1 MADWLFSSGQHS
13 HAADFSD
20 CQRLNFQHRGTK
32 AYFEERKVLPG
43 IWLYRSEATPNCR
56 FTIDV
61 DGGAPSKGRLILG
74 AILSSRGVVGLEGC
88 SEEAWRDD
96 GRAFVMTPVERRSR
110 YEVDAQRG
118 WRAVS
123 IRLESEALDLMRG
136 EADVPELFIETLD
149 RGRDDLLGV
158 TALPARLRMV
168 AQEMLR
174 PSPRGTMGVL
184 LRQAQALE
192 FLAHQFNVLDRTG
205 GVQESLP
212 ARDLVKIR
220 MAHERLLSDLRD
232 PPDLEA
238 LARDVGLSPKRLNRG
253 FRELYG
259 TTVFAFLRDARLDA
273 ARKALEQGTPLPLK
287 QLAWELGYA
296 QVSNFV
302 TAFRRRFGVTPG
314 VWKRG
319 EDEGQNRDYAE
330 R

>member
-1 MADWLFSSGQHS
+1 MADWLFSSGRHS
-13 HAADFSD
+13 HEADFSD
-20 CQRLNFQHRGTK
+20 CQRLNFRHRGTK

-43 IWLYRSEATPNCR
+43 VWVYRSEATPGCR
-56 FTIDV
+56 FSIDV

-74 AILSSRGVVGLEGC
+74 TILSSRGVVGLEGC
-88 SEEAWRDD
+88 KEEAWRDD

-110 YEVDAQRG
+110 YDIDAQRG
-118 WRAVS
+118 WRAVT

-136 EADVPELFIETLD
+136 EGDLPELFIDSLD
-149 RGRDDLLGV
+149 RGRDDLLGMA
-158 TALPARLRMV
+158 ALPARLRMA
-168 AQEMLR
+168 AQDMLR
-174 PSPRGTMGVL
+174 QSPSGPMGVL
-184 LRQAQALE
+184 FRQAQALE

-205 GVQESLP
+205 GVQDSLP
-212 ARDLVKIR
+212 PRDLVKIR

-319 EDEGQNRDYAE
+319 EEEA
-330 R
+330 